1 MTLAKEGDK
10 VKVQFIGTLEDGT
23 IFGRTDQDEPFEFTL
38 GAKQVLPKF
47 DQAVIGM
54 REGDTKT
61 ISIPP
66 EEAYGHYDEDLVF
79 SAEKSEIPAHIA
91 PEVGKKIRIQL
102 ASGHMAI
109 VTVKKIEEDRIIFD
123 GNDPLAGKKLIFE
136 VELLEIVKK
145 AEEAD

>member
-1 MTLAKEGDK
+1 MTLAKEGDR

-23 IFGRTDQDEPFEFTL
+23 IFGRTPQDEPFEFTL

-47 DQAVIGM
+47 EEAVMGM

-61 ISIPP
+61 IAIPP
-66 EEAYGHYDEDLVF
+66 EEAYGHYNEDLIF
-79 SAEKSEIPAHIA
+79 SAEKSKVPAHIA

-102 ASGHMAI
+102 ARGHMAI
-109 VTVKKIEEDRIIFD
+109 VTIKKIEEDRIIFD
-123 GNDPLAGKKLIFE
+123 GNDPLAGKKLTFE